1 MNLLTVS
8 DVESSLI
15 YNTTIKQRF
24 DDIDIAISCGDLS
37 YYYLEYIISS
47 LDIPLYYVRGN
58 HAKEIEHGHVGER
71 KSPWGAINL
80 HRKTV
85 RDQKSG
91 LLLAGIQ
98 GCLRY
103 NNGKYQ
109 YTQFEMWLLVM
120 SLIPGLL
127 YNKLRYGRYLDIF
140 VSHAPPWGIH
150 DDKDQ
155 AHQGIKAFLWL
166 LKVFQ
171 PSYHLHGHVHIYW
184 SGKKC
189 ETELGKT
196 MIYNTYGFR
205 RLTVNDQV
213 PTINTPN

>member
-15 YNTTIKQRF
+15 YSSSIKQRF
-24 DDIDIAISCGDLS
+24 HDVDLAISCGDLS
-37 YYYLEYIISS
+37 YYYLEYIVSS

-71 KSPWGAINL
+71 KSPWGAVNL
-80 HRKTV
+80 HRKII
-85 RDQKSG
+85 RDKKSG

-103 NNGKYQ
+103 NKGKYQ
-109 YTQFEMWLLVM
+109 YTQLEMWLLVM
-120 SLIPGLL
+120 SLVPGLL

-140 VSHAPPWGIH
+140 VSHAPSWGIH
-150 DDKDQ
+150 DDTDR
-155 AHQGIKAFLWL
+155 AHQGIRAFLWL
-166 LKVFQ
+166 IKTFQ
-171 PSYHLHGHVHIYW
+171 PSYHLHGHVHVYW
-184 SGKKC
+184 PGKKC
-189 ETELGKT
+189 ETELGNT

-205 RLTVNDQV
+205 RLTINDQKH
-213 PTINTPN
+213 PLKPAS